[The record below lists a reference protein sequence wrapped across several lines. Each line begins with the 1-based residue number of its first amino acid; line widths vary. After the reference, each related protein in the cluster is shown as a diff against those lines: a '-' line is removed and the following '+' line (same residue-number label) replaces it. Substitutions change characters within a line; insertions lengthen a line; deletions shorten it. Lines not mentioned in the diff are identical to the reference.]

1 VPKKVIFMGTPDFAV
16 NALQELS
23 NHFEVLLV
31 ITAPDKERNR
41 RKMMPTPVKEAAFAL
56 KLPVLTPD
64 NVNDIEII
72 EYIKKLQPDFLIE
85 VAYGQLIK
93 EDLLNL
99 LPNRFLNIHP
109 SLLPE
114 YRGAAPIEQAILD
127 GEKETGVSIM
137 IVEKGLDSG
146 DILYS
151 TTTPIGNE
159 DDIYT
164 LSDKL
169 AKQGAKDIIYVI
181 KNYDILYAQRK
192 KQGEIFTYAKKITK
206 EMGRVNWKSSSDEVN
221 NLVRALKARP
231 GVYTFY
237 GNTRIKIFN
246 GISIFE
252 NSDKEP
258 GTILNISSEGIDVA
272 CRKGIFRVTELQFP
286 NKKKMSVFDFV
297 KGNTLEKGIIF
308 E

>member
-1 VPKKVIFMGTPDFAV
+1 MPKKVIFMGTPDFAV
-16 NALQELS
+16 NALQELY

-31 ITAPDKERNR
+31 ITAPDKERSR

-64 NVNDIEII
+64 NVNDIEVI

-127 GEKETGVSIM
+127 GKKETGVSIM
-137 IVEKGLDSG
+137 IVDKGLDNG
-146 DILYS
+146 DVLYS
-151 TTTPIGNE
+151 TMMSIDNE

-192 KQGEIFTYAKKITK
+192 KQGKIFTYAKKITK
-206 EMGRVNWKSSSDEVN
+206 EMGHVNWQSSSDDIN
-221 NLVRALKARP
+221 NLIRALKVRP

-237 GNTRIKIFN
+237 ENIRIKIFN
-246 GISIFE
+246 GISIYE
-252 NSDKEP
+252 NSDKKP
-258 GTILNISSEGIDVA
+258 GTILNISSEGIDVS
-272 CRKGIFRVTELQFP
+272 CGKGIFRVTELQFP

>member
-1 VPKKVIFMGTPDFAV
+1 MGTPDFAV
-16 NALQELS
+16 NALQELY

-31 ITAPDKERNR
+31 ITAPDKERSR

-64 NVNDIEII
+64 NVNDIEVI

-127 GEKETGVSIM
+127 GKKETGVSIM
-137 IVEKGLDSG
+137 IVDKGLDNG
-146 DILYS
+146 DVLYS
-151 TTTPIGNE
+151 TMMSIDNE

-192 KQGEIFTYAKKITK
+192 KQGKIFTYAKKITK
-206 EMGRVNWKSSSDEVN
+206 GMGHVN
-221 NLVRALKARP
+221 
-231 GVYTFY
+231 
-237 GNTRIKIFN
+237 
-246 GISIFE
+246 
-252 NSDKEP
+252 
-258 GTILNISSEGIDVA
+258 
-272 CRKGIFRVTELQFP
+272 
-286 NKKKMSVFDFV
+286 
-297 KGNTLEKGIIF
+297 
-308 E
+308 